1 MAQLWVNVEDVDPK
15 LNQRL
20 AIALLLQTRSLLL
33 NFHMVDDRCLRV
45 GQCLRCWFNIQTMVG
60 ELSETAPT
68 ADVIVD
74 PVLSIAD
81 VGNADL
87 IISLP

>member
-1 MAQLWVNVEDVDPK
+1 
-15 LNQRL
+15 
-20 AIALLLQTRSLLL
+20 
-33 NFHMVDDRCLRV
+33 
-45 GQCLRCWFNIQTMVG
+45 MVG

-74 PVLSIAD
+74 PVVSIAD

-87 IISLP
+87 VISLP